1 MPSLFYKVL
10 STEEVLP
17 EQSSGIPEESSV
29 DFSEVETSS
38 DDSSE
43 TEEEIVTEE
52 DTSEPEELGED
63 NFTEEES
70 SEFESES
77 YGEDVEEPTID
88 YEKIING
95 LYERSA
101 SGNDSEV
108 LSELEEFENSTIQ
121 VDLYQYTILK
131 RTEFM
136 QYALCIIIALLFLI
150 IFMRYKKD

>member
-1 MPSLFYKVL
+1 MPSLLDKVL
-10 STEEVLP
+10 STDEVLP
-17 EQSSGIPEESSV
+17 EQPSGIPEESSV
-29 DFSEVETSS
+29 EFSEVETSS

-43 TEEEIVTEE
+43 TEEDIVTEE
-52 DTSEPEELGED
+52 DTSEPEESGED

-77 YGEDVEEPTID
+77 YGDDVEEPTID
-88 YEKIING
+88 YERIING

-131 RTEFM
+131 RMEFM